1 MFRYRSVFP
10 LAKPVIYIGP
20 GRPRRR
26 TGVLSPILKLVV
38 VASAALMV
46 MASVM
51 ASGRAHEACAM
62 VSSGESR
69 TFDLDHQESCGQPP
83 TTLAVSTPS

>member
-1 MFRYRSVFP
+1 MSRYRSVFP
-10 LAKPVIYIGP
+10 HAKPVIYIGP

-26 TGVLSPILKLVV
+26 TRMLSPILKLVV
-38 VASAALMV
+38 VASAALVV

-51 ASGRAHEACAM
+51 ASGRAHEACAV

-69 TFDLDHQESCGQPP
+69 TFDVEHQESCGQPP